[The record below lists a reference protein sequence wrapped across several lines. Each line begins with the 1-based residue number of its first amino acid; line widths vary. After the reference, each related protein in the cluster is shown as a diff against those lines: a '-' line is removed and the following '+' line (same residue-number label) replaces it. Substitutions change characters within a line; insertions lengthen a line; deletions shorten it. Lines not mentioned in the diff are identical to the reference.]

1 MYDSVYWYAKW
12 ENAQLEIERIGKDLD
27 LKRGENDKDKIE
39 LEVNRLENILKLS
52 SYYYNNYLQA
62 KNDEENN
69 VDSSGG
75 LTYIGRSDYGY

>member
-39 LEVNRLENILKLS
+39 LEANRLENILKLS

>member
-27 LKRGENDKDKIE
+27 LKRAENDKDIIE
-39 LEVNRLENILKLS
+39 LEANRLENILKLS

>member
-1 MYDSVYWYAKW
+1 MYDSVYWYTKW

-39 LEVNRLENILKLS
+39 LDAIRLENILKLS

>member
-39 LEVNRLENILKLS
+39 LEANRLENVLRLS
-52 SYYYNNYLQA
+52 SYYWNNYLQA

>member
-1 MYDSVYWYAKW
+1 MYDSAYWYAKW

-27 LKRGENDKDKIE
+27 LKRAENDKDKIE
-39 LEVNRLENILKLS
+39 LEANRLENALRLS
-52 SYYYNNYLQA
+52 SYYWNNYLQA

>member
-27 LKRGENDKDKIE
+27 LKRAENDKDKIE
-39 LEVNRLENILKLS
+39 LEANRLENILKLS

>member
-39 LEVNRLENILKLS
+39 LEANRLENALRLS
-52 SYYYNNYLQA
+52 SYYWNNYLQA

>member
-39 LEVNRLENILKLS
+39 LEANRLENILKLS

-62 KNDEENN
+62 KNDEDNN

>member
-39 LEVNRLENILKLS
+39 LEANRLENILKLT

>member
-39 LEVNRLENILKLS
+39 LEANRLENILKLS

-75 LTYIGRSDYGY
+75 LTYIGRSYYGY

>member
-1 MYDSVYWYAKW
+1 MYDSVYWYVKW

-27 LKRGENDKDKIE
+27 LKRAENDKDKIE
-39 LEVNRLENILKLS
+39 LEANRLENILKLS

-69 VDSSGG
+69 VDSFGG

>member
-12 ENAQLEIERIGKDLD
+12 ENVQLEIERIGKDLD

-39 LEVNRLENILKLS
+39 LEANRLENILKLS

>member
-12 ENAQLEIERIGKDLD
+12 ENAQLEIERMGKDLD

-39 LEVNRLENILKLS
+39 LEANRLENILKLS

>member
-1 MYDSVYWYAKW
+1 MI
-12 ENAQLEIERIGKDLD
+12 NLEMGTDEVVIKVEFINFYRFYIA
-27 LKRGENDKDKIE
+27 ENDKDKIE
-39 LEVNRLENILKLS
+39 LEANRLENILKLS

>member
-27 LKRGENDKDKIE
+27 LKRGENDKDEIE
-39 LEVNRLENILKLS
+39 LEANRLENILKLS

>member
-1 MYDSVYWYAKW
+1 MYDSVYWYTKW

-39 LEVNRLENILKLS
+39 LEANRLENILKLS

>member
-27 LKRGENDKDKIE
+27 LKRAENDKDKIE
-39 LEVNRLENILKLS
+39 LEANRLENVLRLS
-52 SYYYNNYLQA
+52 AYYWNNYIQA

>member
-39 LEVNRLENILKLS
+39 LEANRLENILKLS

-75 LTYIGRSDYGY
+75 LTYIGRSDYGF

>member
-27 LKRGENDKDKIE
+27 LKRAENDKDKIE
-39 LEVNRLENILKLS
+39 LEANRLENVLRLS
-52 SYYYNNYLQA
+52 SYYWNNYLQA

>member
-1 MYDSVYWYAKW
+1 MYDSVYWYVKW
-12 ENAQLEIERIGKDLD
+12 EATQIDIERIGKDLD

-39 LEVNRLENILKLS
+39 LEANRLENILKLS

-69 VDSSGG
+69 VDSFGG

>member
-1 MYDSVYWYAKW
+1 MYDSVYWYTKC

-39 LEVNRLENILKLS
+39 LEANRLENILKLS